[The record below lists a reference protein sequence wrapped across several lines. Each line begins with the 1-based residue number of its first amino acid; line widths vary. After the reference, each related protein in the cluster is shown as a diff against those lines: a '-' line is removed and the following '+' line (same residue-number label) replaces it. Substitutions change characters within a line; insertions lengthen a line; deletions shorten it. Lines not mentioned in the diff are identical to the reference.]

1 MKKRLYRG
9 FGHFFGVQLAANKSF
24 HIDPKKL
31 SAGRDRKV
39 LQQK

>member
-9 FGHFFGVQLAANKSF
+9 FGHFFGVQLAANKSL